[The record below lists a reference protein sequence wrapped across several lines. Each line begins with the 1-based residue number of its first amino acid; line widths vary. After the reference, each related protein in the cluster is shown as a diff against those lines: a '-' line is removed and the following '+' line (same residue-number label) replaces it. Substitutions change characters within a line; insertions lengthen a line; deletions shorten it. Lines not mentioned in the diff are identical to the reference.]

1 VGASPLSPNCPP
13 WIILTLMPLMD
24 IHPLTLTGRFVRL
37 EPLSETHLP
46 DLALV
51 GLDSRIWQFMV
62 YTRVETAEHL
72 RSWVLDMLDRQQH
85 GTDLPFAVI
94 HLASGKAIGCT
105 RYLDIRPDDRA
116 LEIGGTW
123 YGVAYQRTAVNT
135 ESKYLL
141 LEHAF
146 ETLGCVRVQF
156 KTDLRNL
163 PSQHAIERLGAVKEG
178 LLRNHMILPDGILRH
193 SVFYSIIDSE
203 WPAIKAR
210 LEQMLSR

>member
-1 VGASPLSPNCPP
+1 
-13 WIILTLMPLMD
+13 MD